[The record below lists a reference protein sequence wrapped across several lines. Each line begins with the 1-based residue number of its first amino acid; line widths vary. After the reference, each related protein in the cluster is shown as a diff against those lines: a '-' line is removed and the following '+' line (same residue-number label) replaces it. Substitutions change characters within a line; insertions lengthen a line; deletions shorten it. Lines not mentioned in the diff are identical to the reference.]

1 MSHHQSVFE
10 KYATPISIIVAGLLI
25 GAGIFLSKGMPAKNT
40 APNNQE
46 NTAPTLD
53 LKKILKGTPVNQKDL
68 TACIE
73 NQDTKAKVDNDTK
86 LAQEAGLQ
94 GTPHMIILTK
104 LNDSPVQVALPGAQS
119 KDVIE
124 YVIDNGALPQ
134 ALSDYAANVA
144 KQEITAD
151 DHIQGDPTTTKATII
166 EYSDIDCP
174 FCKRLHPTL
183 QALVDEGKIAWV
195 YRQSPIPQLHP
206 DAYNKAITAE
216 CIAKTG
222 DNAAFWKYLAATAT
236 N

>member
-10 KYATPISIIVAGLLI
+10 KYATPISIVVAGLLV
-25 GAGIFLSKGMPAKNT
+25 GAGIFLSKGMSAKNT
-40 APNNQE
+40 NSPTNSEPVA
-46 NTAPTLD
+46 TTLD
-53 LKKILKGTPVNQKDL
+53 LKKILKGMPVNQKDL
-68 TACIE
+68 ASCIA
-73 NQDTKAKVDNDTK
+73 NQDTKAKVDNDIQ
-86 LAQEAGLQ
+86 LAQAAGMQ
-94 GTPHMIILTK
+94 GTPHMIIMTRK
-104 LNDSPVQVALPGAQS
+104 NGEPVQIALPGAQP

-124 YVIDNGALPQ
+124 YVIDNGELPQ
-134 ALSDYAANVA
+134 ALADYAVTAE

-151 DHIQGDPTTTKATII
+151 DHIQGDTTNAKAIII

-216 CIAKTG
+216 CIAKIG
-222 DNAAFWKYLAATAT
+222 NNEAFWKYLSATID
-236 N
+236 